1 MTTATLE
8 KESLRELVA
17 DALDVE
23 IEDVTDD
30 ALYVDDLGVDSLM
43 GLEIL
48 VQLEKKFGVKIS
60 EQEFSEITTFGQT
73 YSLLHSKV
81 TG

>member
-1 MTTATLE
+1 MTTATLD
-8 KESLRELVA
+8 KEALRTLVA

-30 ALYVDDLGVDSLM
+30 ALYIEDLGVDSLM

-60 EQEFSEITTFGQT
+60 EAEFGEITNFGQT
-73 YSLLHSKV
+73 YGLLLAKV
-81 TG
+81 TR

>member
-8 KESLRELVA
+8 KESLRALVA

-30 ALYVDDLGVDSLM
+30 ARYVDDLGVDSLM
-43 GLEIL
+43 GLEIM

-60 EQEFSEITTFGQT
+60 EKEFGEITNFGQT
-73 YSLLHSKV
+73 YSLLLGKV

>member
-30 ALYVDDLGVDSLM
+30 ALYVEDLGVDSLM

-60 EQEFSEITTFGQT
+60 EKEFGEITNFGQT
-73 YSLLHSKV
+73 YSLLSSKI

>member
-30 ALYVDDLGVDSLM
+30 ALYVEDLGVDSLM

-60 EQEFSEITTFGQT
+60 EKEFGEITNFGQT
-73 YSLLHSKV
+73 YSLLSSKIA
-81 TG
+81 G

>member
-30 ALYVDDLGVDSLM
+30 ALYVEDLGVDSLM

-60 EQEFSEITTFGQT
+60 EKEFGEITNFGQT
-73 YSLLHSKV
+73 YSLLHSKI

>member
-30 ALYVDDLGVDSLM
+30 ALYVEDLGVDSLM

-60 EQEFSEITTFGQT
+60 EKEFGEITNFGQT
-73 YSLLHSKV
+73 YNLLHSKI

>member
-30 ALYVDDLGVDSLM
+30 ALYVEDLGVDSLM

-60 EQEFSEITTFGQT
+60 EQEFGEITNFGQT
-73 YSLLHSKV
+73 YNLLHSKI